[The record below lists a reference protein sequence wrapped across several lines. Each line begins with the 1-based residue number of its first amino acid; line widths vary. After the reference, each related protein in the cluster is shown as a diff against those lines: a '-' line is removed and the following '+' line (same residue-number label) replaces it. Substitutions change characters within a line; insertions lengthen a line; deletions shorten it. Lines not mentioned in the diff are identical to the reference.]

1 MYTIKIKADIKKLR
15 KKERKKERIVRTLF
29 LNTPFRYMYT
39 HICIGNNPTNRILIP
54 RPKESIKIT
63 ESNILDIKKFAI
75 SSIYLNLLIT
85 F

>member
-29 LNTPFRYMYT
+29 LNTPFRYIYT
-39 HICIGNNPTNRILIP
+39 HIYIGNNPTNRILIP